1 LSYSAATLGG
11 MKRPRP
17 FGVTLLAILAA
28 IGGLIAAYRTFQY
41 LHILPFWLGPVA
53 FYNFDLLGAL
63 LWAITTIIYAWVVSM
78 LWTVNPQGWM
88 FCVII
93 SIVNLVL
100 AGLDILG
107 QSSVQAELPAI
118 LINAIV
124 LIYCLLPSTK
134 RAFGGP
140 IAA

>member
-1 LSYSAATLGG
+1 
-11 MKRPRP
+11 MKRP

-41 LHILPFWLGPVA
+41 LHILPFSFGPVA
-53 FYNFDLLGAL
+53 FYGFDLLGAL
-63 LWAITTIIYAWVVSM
+63 LWAVTTIIYAWVVSM
-78 LWTVNPQGWM
+78 LWTLNPQGWM

-100 AGLDILG
+100 AGLDVLG
-107 QSSVQAELPAI
+107 QSSFQAELPAI
-118 LINAIV
+118 IINAIV

-134 RAFGGP
+134 RAFLGAL
-140 IAA
+140 AA